1 MLLRI
6 FATAVVLV
14 GVMVGIRNGHVLQRM
29 KLTGSCDVV
38 ATPKGQSGEWRACHA
53 GRLAGQ
59 PDLTRDSCTQ
69 QGAAPEV
76 VYWRCPTSIES
87 SPLRP

>member
-1 MLLRI
+1 MMLRI
-6 FATAVVLV
+6 FAFAVVVV
-14 GVMVGIRNGHVLQRM
+14 GVMVGIRNGHVLQR
-29 KLTGSCDVV
+29 LDLSGSCSVV
-38 ATPKGQSGEWRACHA
+38 VTPRGQSGEWRACRA

-69 QGAAPEV
+69 QATNGPL

-87 SPLRP
+87 RPLRP

>member
-14 GVMVGIRNGHVLQRM
+14 GIMVGIRNGHVLQRM

-38 ATPKGQSGEWRACHA
+38 ATPKDQTGEWRECRA

-59 PDLTRDSCTQ
+59 PDLTRNSCTQ
-69 QGAAPEV
+69 QATSGELV
-76 VYWRCPTSIES
+76 FWRCPTSIES

>member
-1 MLLRI
+1 VLLRA
-6 FATAVVLV
+6 FALAVVVV
-14 GVMVGIRNGHVLQRM
+14 GIMVGIRNGHVLQRM
-29 KLTGSCDVV
+29 HLTGSCDAV

-69 QGAAPEV
+69 QAAATDV
-76 VYWRCPTSIES
+76 VYWRCPTSIAS
-87 SPLRP
+87 TPLRP

>member
-1 MLLRI
+1 MLLRV
-6 FATAVVLV
+6 FALAVVV
-14 GVMVGIRNGHVLQRM
+14 AGVMVGIRNGHVLQRM
-29 KLTGSCDVV
+29 HLTGSCDIVT
-38 ATPKGQSGEWRACHA
+38 TPKGQSGEWRACHA

-69 QGAAPEV
+69 QSTAGNV

>member
-1 MLLRI
+1 MLLRVI
-6 FATAVVLV
+6 ATAVVIV
-14 GVMVGIRNGHVLQRM
+14 GVMVGIKNGHVLQRLE
-29 KLTGSCDVV
+29 LTGSCSVV
-38 ATPKGQSGEWRACHA
+38 ATPKGQSGEWRACTA

-59 PDLTRDSCTQ
+59 PDLSRDSCTRQ
-69 QGAAPEV
+69 SAMADV